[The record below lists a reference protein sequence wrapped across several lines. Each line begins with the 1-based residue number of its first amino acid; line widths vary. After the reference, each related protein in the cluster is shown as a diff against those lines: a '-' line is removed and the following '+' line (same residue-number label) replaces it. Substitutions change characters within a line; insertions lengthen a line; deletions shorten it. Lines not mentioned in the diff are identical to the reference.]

1 MPIDPSIALGVRPP
15 QFADPLQQYGNILAI
30 QNAGNQNAL
39 SQYTLARA
47 KREDETQNA
56 LAAAYRDAITPDG
69 KIDYNRLTQSLAGG
83 AAATSIPGVIKGRQE
98 EEKRALDS
106 RNILSQ
112 IGERDLNAGIKAMG
126 QYRDALGEVTNP
138 QIAAQWLQ
146 AQYNDPLVGPVV
158 SRMRPF
164 SAAISAIPS
173 DPQGFQEW
181 VQKSAL
187 GMEKFIEKNAP
198 KINVQNLNDRSNI
211 IATPGLGGIPQT
223 LSSTPMG
230 MSPAQAS
237 EAVNRPFLP
246 SGAPNQPVQDFQM
259 NKSRAGATRLNVDM
273 KQEGAFAG
281 ELGKGQAKSLM
292 DSKSAATDAKEI
304 INTVNEGRRLLNS
317 GMVTGFGAETL
328 VGIGQAL
335 SQAGITFA
343 EDATANSQAYAA
355 NMAQNVGK
363 IIKLFG
369 AGTGLSN
376 ADREYAE
383 KMAGGKI
390 NLDKKAIEKILDI
403 NERMARNVIT
413 QHNKN
418 ASGIKTNIPL
428 TVEAPPAET
437 TLAPAEQ
444 SELDALR
451 KQFGIKPK

>member
-1 MPIDPSIALGVRPP
+1 MPVDSSIALGFRQP
-15 QFADPLQQYGNILAI
+15 QFADPLQQYGNVLAL

-39 SQYTLARA
+39 AQYSLGRQ
-47 KREDETQNA
+47 KREEEDQNLLRSAFARIQDLSTPEGVRAAQNA
-56 LAAAYRDAITPDG
+56 LSSVG
-69 KIDYNRLTQSLAGG
+69 KFKEA
-83 AAATSIPGVIKGRQE
+83 QE
-98 EEKRALDS
+98 F
-106 RNILSQ
+106 
-112 IGERDLNAGIKAMG
+112 G
-126 QYRDALGEVTNP
+126 
-138 QIAAQWLQ
+138 
-146 AQYNDPLVGPVV
+146 
-158 SRMRPF
+158 
-164 SAAISAIPS
+164 
-173 DPQGFQEW
+173 
-181 VQKSAL
+181 KSAL
-187 GMEKFIEKNAP
+187 DREKTLGEIKKQKIDQAFQHLDMVGRNLASVQSDEQAVAIINSLTETVPQQRDAVLAQYTASRQSGKSPQQVAQEIAASYSKHALEKIKAFAP
-198 KINVQNLNDRSNI
+198 DIDFQNTGQSILPFNKN
-211 IATPGLGGIPQT
+211 T
-223 LSSTPMG
+223 LAGPMG
-230 MSPAQAS
+230 PVAGAVPTPVQMSPAQVG
-237 EAVNRPFLP
+237 EAANRPFLP

-418 ASGIKTNIPL
+418 AAGIKTNIPL

-444 SELDALR
+444 SELESLR
-451 KQFGIKPK
+451 KQFGIKKK

>member
-15 QFADPLQQYGNILAI
+15 QFADPLQQYGNVLAI

-47 KREDETQNA
+47 KREDEDTNALRRELAGVGALDSPEGLRAAQNA
-56 LAAAYRDAITPDG
+56 LMRVG
-69 KIDYNRLTQSLAGG
+69 R
-83 AAATSIPGVIKGRQE
+83 IKEAQE
-98 EEKRALDS
+98 
-106 RNILSQ
+106 
-112 IGERDLNAGIKAMG
+112 
-126 QYRDALGEVTNP
+126 LG
-138 QIAAQWLQ
+138 
-146 AQYNDPLVGPVV
+146 
-158 SRMRPF
+158 
-164 SAAISAIPS
+164 
-173 DPQGFQEW
+173 
-181 VQKSAL
+181 KSAL
-187 GMEKFIEKNAP
+187 DTQKTMGEIKKQKIDQAFQHLDMVGRNLASVQSDEQAVAIINSLTETVPQQRDAVLAQYTASRQSGKSPQQVAQEIAASYSKHALDKIKAFAPDIDFQNTGQSILPFNKN
-198 KINVQNLNDRSNI
+198 
-211 IATPGLGGIPQT
+211 T
-223 LSSTPMG
+223 LAGPMG
-230 MSPAQAS
+230 PVAGAVPTPVQMSPAQVG
-237 EAVNRPFLP
+237 EAANRPFLP

-418 ASGIKTNIPL
+418 AAGIKTNIPL
-428 TVEAPPAET
+428 TVEAPISET